1 VSEWN
6 RFISNYIFYTCTCTA
21 SIQNKNGRLPLTP
34 FQNHLNLL
42 LSLSSPPSQPTV
54 GAPEASERHH
64 RQRRQIRRWRVPIR
78 CWRAQI
84 RQCCVWRQAIPR
96 SAVLRATAGRN
107 RCPRG
112 SARPEGAT
120 ADRGEATSRSSV
132 AASTTAG
139 DGRGTSVVSAAL
151 MAAREQTLYQG
162 VSTAA
167 RVQVAPRSSTGRDPR
182 L

>member
-1 VSEWN
+1 M
-6 RFISNYIFYTCTCTA
+6 CTCTA
-21 SIQNKNGRLPLTP
+21 GIHNKKGTLYLTA
-34 FQNHLNLL
+34 FQNHLNHL
-42 LSLSSPPSQPTV
+42 LSLSSSPSQPTV

-64 RQRRQIRRWRVPIR
+64 RQRGQIQRWFFPIRR
-78 CWRAQI
+78 WRAQI
-84 RQCCVWRQAIPR
+84 RRCCVRQRAIPW

-107 RCPRG
+107 LLPRG
-112 SARPEGAT
+112 SVRPEGAT
-120 ADRGEATSRSSV
+120 ADRREATSRSSV

-167 RVQVAPRSSTGRDPR
+167 RVQLAPRSSTGRDPR